1 MSEQSTPTQRERLA
15 AGTTAPGFI
24 LTEADGGAVSLK
36 QAVADAGRGVVVYF
50 YPKASTPGCTT
61 EACDFRDN
69 LASLQGAGYLV
80 LGVSPDQP
88 EALRAF
94 RDAEHLTYT
103 LLSDPDYAVAKSY
116 GAYGSR
122 VVGEQTFTGTQRST
136 FVVGKDGALAHA
148 EYDVQADGHVRRLR
162 EELGL

>member
-1 MSEQSTPTQRERLA
+1 MTEQSQRLA
-15 AGTTAPGFI
+15 AGTTAPAFT
-24 LTEADGGAVSLK
+24 LTEADGGTATLD
-36 QAVADAGRGVVVYF
+36 QAIAEAGRGVVVYF
-50 YPKASTPGCTT
+50 YPRASTPGCTT

-88 EALRAF
+88 QELRAF
-94 RDAEHLTYT
+94 RDAEHLTYS
-103 LLSDPDYAVAKSY
+103 LLSDPDHAVARAY

-136 FVVGKDGALAHA
+136 FVVGKDGILVHA

>member
-1 MSEQSTPTQRERLA
+1 MNQPLPRLSV
-15 AGTTAPGFI
+15 GDLAPDFD
-24 LTEADGGAVSLK
+24 LKDAQEETVSLK
-36 QAVADAGRGVVVYF
+36 ESLALAERGVVLYF

-69 LASLQGAGYLV
+69 LASLQGAGYKV

-88 EALRAF
+88 EALRQF
-94 RDAEHLTYT
+94 RDEQHLTYT
-103 LLSDPDYAVAKSY
+103 LLSDPDYTVSKAY

-136 FVVGKDGALAHA
+136 FVVNPEGILVNV
-148 EYDVQADGHVRRLR
+148 EYDVDANGHVARLR
-162 EELGL
+162 DALGI

>member
-1 MSEQSTPTQRERLA
+1 MMTQTLPRLA
-15 AGTTAPGFI
+15 AGTLAPDFT
-24 LTEADGGAVSLK
+24 LVDADGDAIGLDEAVSS
-36 QAVADAGRGVVVYF
+36 ANAGVVVYF

-69 LASLQGAGYLV
+69 LASLQGAGYTV
-80 LGVSPDQP
+80 LGVSPDLP

-94 RDAEHLTYT
+94 RDEQHLSYS
-103 LLSDPDYAVAKSY
+103 LLSDPDYAVARAY

-136 FVVGKDGALAHA
+136 FVVGKDGRLAHA
-148 EYDVQADGHVRRLR
+148 EYDVDPNGHVLRLR
-162 EELGL
+162 EALGL